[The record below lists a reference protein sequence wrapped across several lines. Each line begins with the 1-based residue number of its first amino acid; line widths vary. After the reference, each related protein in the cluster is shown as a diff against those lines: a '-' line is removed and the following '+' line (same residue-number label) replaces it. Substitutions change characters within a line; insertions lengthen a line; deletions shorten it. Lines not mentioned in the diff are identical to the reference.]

1 MKNRLS
7 MSRLVSGL
15 LAAGFLCVTS
25 PAWAQAYDSDVC
37 QLSINVVA
45 GVNVAAAN
53 SPIDLGNVFDGAI
66 GQTVFAGGGDFT
78 PAQFD
83 ITGAGTVDWA
93 VTVTLANLV
102 GGAGGPVTVMTAD
115 DGGFCI
121 DADEDGACET
131 TYPGL
136 VDTIL
141 DADHDAASRIYV
153 GYKITVPD
161 GASGAFSNAS
171 AITLRIDT
179 VLGP

>member
-1 MKNRLS
+1 MKSSLNTTR
-7 MSRLVSGL
+7 VAAGL
-15 LAAGFLCVTS
+15 LALGFLCVTS
-25 PAWAQAYDSDVC
+25 PAWAQAFDSDVC
-37 QLSINVVA
+37 SLSVNVVA
-45 GVNVAAAN
+45 GVNVTAGN

-78 PAQFD
+78 PAYFT
-83 ITGAGTVDWA
+83 ITGAGTVDWD
-93 VTVTLANLV
+93 VTVTPANLT
-102 GGAGGPVTVMTAD
+102 GGAGGPVTVTIAD

-121 DADEDGACET
+121 DANEDATCET
-131 TYPGL
+131 TYPAL

-141 DADHDAASRIYV
+141 AADHDAASRIYV

-161 GASGAFSNAS
+161 GASGAFTNAS